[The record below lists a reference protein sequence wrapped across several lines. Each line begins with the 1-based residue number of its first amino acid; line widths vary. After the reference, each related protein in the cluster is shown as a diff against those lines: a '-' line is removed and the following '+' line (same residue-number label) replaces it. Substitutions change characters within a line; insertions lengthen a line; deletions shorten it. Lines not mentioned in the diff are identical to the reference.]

1 MRKLQAGVSYEKSL
15 IDKATSSRGIKNQIT
30 RNLLRGGQRWLKKP
44 QSNREAGGALQTS
57 TTSRG
62 GGGTSISLSV
72 LTPDLPKS
80 DLYSI
85 FSAVGGVSNQ
95 CSGLSK
101 CFEEKKEYNNVS
113 SCLSPYKATKLQE
126 VIN

>member
-1 MRKLQAGVSYEKSL
+1 MEGKDGSKNLKAIEKPEQRYKQALHPE
-15 IDKATSSRGIKNQIT
+15 
-30 RNLLRGGQRWLKKP
+30 
-44 QSNREAGGALQTS
+44 EA
-57 TTSRG
+57 
-62 GGGTSISLSV
+62 GGTSISRSV

-85 FSAVGGVSNQ
+85 FSAVGGGCQTNVV
-95 CSGLSK
+95 GLANVLK
-101 CFEEKKEYNNVS
+101 KKKEYNNAS

>member
-1 MRKLQAGVSYEKSL
+1 MEGKDGSKNLKAIEKPEERYKQALHPE
-15 IDKATSSRGIKNQIT
+15 
-30 RNLLRGGQRWLKKP
+30 
-44 QSNREAGGALQTS
+44 EA
-57 TTSRG
+57 
-62 GGGTSISLSV
+62 GGTSISRSV

-85 FSAVGGVSNQ
+85 FSAGGGGGSNQ

-101 CFEEKKEYNNVS
+101 FFEEKKEYNNAS

>member
-1 MRKLQAGVSYEKSL
+1 MEGKDSSKNLKAIEKPEERYKQALHPE
-15 IDKATSSRGIKNQIT
+15 
-30 RNLLRGGQRWLKKP
+30 
-44 QSNREAGGALQTS
+44 EA
-57 TTSRG
+57 
-62 GGGTSISLSV
+62 GGTSISRSV

-85 FSAVGGVSNQ
+85 FSAEGGGGSNQ
-95 CSGLSK
+95 CSGLSRF
-101 CFEEKKEYNNVS
+101 FEEKKEYNNAS